1 MTVPTAT
8 TPLAPAASDAGRT
21 AGPTAAFTAAI
32 ALVMLALV
40 AAVEL
45 WMGRVPICTCGSVK
59 LWHGVVASSENS
71 QQVSD
76 WYTFTHVLHG
86 VLFYGALALAA
97 RWVPVQTRLLIAIAV
112 EGLWEVVE
120 NSPMIID
127 RYRAVTISFDYY
139 GDSVL
144 NSVSDVAAM
153 MLGFWLA
160 RRLSVWA
167 SVALVVATELL
178 LAWAIRDNLSLNIL
192 MLLHPVEAVRQWQ
205 QGL

>member
-1 MTVPTAT
+1 MTNGALILGL
-8 TPLAPAASDAGRT
+8 LAA
-21 AGPTAAFTAAI
+21 
-32 ALVMLALV
+32 V

-45 WMGRVPICTCGSVK
+45 WMGRVPICTCGTVK
-59 LWHGVVASSENS
+59 LWHGVVASAENS

-86 VLFYGALALAA
+86 VLFYGVLTLVAGQ
-97 RWVPVQTRLLIAIAV
+97 RPVRTRLLAAV
-112 EGLWEVVE
+112 LLEGLWEIVE

-127 RYRAVTISFDYY
+127 RYRAVTISYDYY

-160 RRLSVWA
+160 RRLPVWA
-167 SVALVVATELL
+167 SAALVVATELL
-178 LAWAIRDNLSLNIL
+178 LAIAIRDNLSLNIL
-192 MLLHPVEAVRQWQ
+192 MLVHPIDAVRMWQ
-205 QGL
+205 QGA